1 VAERTLLTVAS
12 VVVIMVVLP
21 SISERVTN
29 GRPTAHWHGR
39 RRDTRGILAS

>member
-21 SISERVTN
+21 SMSERVTS
-29 GRPTAHWHGR
+29 G
-39 RRDTRGILAS
+39 